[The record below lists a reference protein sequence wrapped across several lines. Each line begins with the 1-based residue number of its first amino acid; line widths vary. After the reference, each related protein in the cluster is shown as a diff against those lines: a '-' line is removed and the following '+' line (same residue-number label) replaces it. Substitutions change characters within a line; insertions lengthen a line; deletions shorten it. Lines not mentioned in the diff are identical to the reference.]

1 MPILSAIYWVVG
13 CLFFW
18 ALDSPR
24 GGRIGLVSTVL
35 LATFWPAT
43 VLIAIV
49 AILSAA
55 VKLLFFR
62 SK

>member
-24 GGRIGLVSTVL
+24 GGRIGLVSAVL
-35 LATFWPAT
+35 LATFWPVT
-43 VLIAIV
+43 VLV
-49 AILSAA
+49 AVVAVASVA
-55 VKLLFFR
+55 VKLLFFKAR
-62 SK
+62 